1 MNIDQYKPQLTSLF
15 DASDI
20 VLAYLF
26 GSEAKGTAN
35 RESDIDI
42 AVLLSDEIPQSEYGQ
57 RVVDLNTE
65 LIGIFQRDAIDLAL
79 LNNAPP
85 LLAFQVVRHG
95 VVIYDPHHRY
105 VSFYIDRFNQYAD
118 TQPLRDLQWQ
128 YYLKRQRAKSQN
140 SRSEPD

>member
-1 MNIDQYKPQLTSLF
+1 MNIDQYKPQLASLF
-15 DASDI
+15 GASDV

-42 AVLLSDEIPQSEYGQ
+42 AVLLSDQIPQAEYGQ

-65 LIGIFQRDAIDLAL
+65 LIGMFQRDAIDVAL

-85 LLAFQVVRHG
+85 LLAFHVVRHG

-105 VSFYIDRFNQYAD
+105 VSFYIDTFNRYVD

-128 YYLKRQRAKSQN
+128 YYLKRQGAKSQN
-140 SRSEPD
+140 FRSESD